1 MEIMT
6 NTKNNNKDS
15 NIKEIRINM
24 TVENKAFMELVC
36 TSKGI
41 NKHEY
46 INNLID
52 KELKKSKINLS
63 DVMAELEKL

>member
-1 MEIMT
+1 MT
-6 NTKNNNKDS
+6 NTKNNN

-24 TVENKAFMELVC
+24 TVENKAFMELVW

-52 KELKKSKINLS
+52 KELKKSKINLP
-63 DVMAELEKL
+63 DVLAELEKL

>member
-1 MEIMT
+1 MT

-52 KELKKSKINLS
+52 KELKKSKINLP

>member
-6 NTKNNNKDS
+6 NTKNNN

-52 KELKKSKINLS
+52 KELKKSKINLP
-63 DVMAELEKL
+63 DVLAELEKL

>member
-1 MEIMT
+1 MT
-6 NTKNNNKDS
+6 NTKNNNKDG
-15 NIKEIRINM
+15 NIKEINM

-52 KELKKSKINLS
+52 KELKKSKINLP

>member
-1 MEIMT
+1 MT